1 MFESSRRTYF
11 MSTLEVRYNGKWQTF
26 SVEDG
31 KSDVLRTA
39 ANLDTGEIVS
49 YLGKQLQGKRLK
61 PGSARYQEVSRLAR
75 DCLGL
80 PQVWTGD

>member
-1 MFESSRRTYF
+1 
-11 MSTLEVRYNGKWQTF
+11 MSTLEVQYKGKWRSFVLQ
-26 SVEDG
+26 DG
-31 KSDVLRTA
+31 KSDVLRTQ
-39 ANLDTGEIVS
+39 ANLDSGEIVS
-49 YLGKQLQGKRLK
+49 FLGKQLQGKRLK